1 MFCYKKKNNQREE
14 LVKSFNCLKLIKYRK
29 ESSIISYSLR
39 MLMKILWSRKVNCSA
54 MSIADRVSKFSFVE
68 ICSKQR
74 ELNINKLYNKFYH
87 IKLPPIVVNQLAVFK
102 SWVYRGPPHPITN
115 AFNDSTLKHEYT
127 NFKYSKDSCF
137 RIVLHNIFWKLCPTY
152 ISLFFLSF

>member
-1 MFCYKKKNNQREE
+1 
-14 LVKSFNCLKLIKYRK
+14 
-29 ESSIISYSLR
+29 

-74 ELNINKLYNKFYH
+74 ELNINKLYTTNFNTSSS
-87 IKLPPIVVNQLAVFK
+87 LPLLSISLQCL
-102 SWVYRGPPHPITN
+102 SHEYRGPPHLMTN
-115 AFNDSTLKHEYT
+115 AFNDNTLKHEYP

-137 RIVLHNIFWKLCPTY
+137 RIVLHNIFLKLCLYFP
-152 ISLFFLSF
+152 FFPVILKAYTCYFIIPLINH